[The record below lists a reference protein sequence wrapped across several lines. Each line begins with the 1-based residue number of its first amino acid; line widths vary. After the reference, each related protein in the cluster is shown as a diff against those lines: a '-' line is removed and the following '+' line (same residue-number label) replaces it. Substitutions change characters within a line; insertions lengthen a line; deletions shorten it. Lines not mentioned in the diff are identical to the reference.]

1 MGVAFDGDADRS
13 IFTDEN
19 GTIYW
24 GDKTF
29 AVVIKQYPNQK
40 PRCKNSH
47 TRKLLHTNQRYGRSL
62 QRRINLDQSWK
73 RHCFA
78 ENERVKR

>member
-1 MGVAFDGDADRS
+1 MDLSSTVKAIGADMGVAFDGDADRS

-29 AVVIKQYPNQK
+29 AIVIKQF
-40 PRCKNSH
+40 
-47 TRKLLHTNQRYGRSL
+47 LLENPGAKIVTPEACQPYQRYR
-62 QRRINLDQSWK
+62 
-73 RHCFA
+73 
-78 ENERVKR
+78 